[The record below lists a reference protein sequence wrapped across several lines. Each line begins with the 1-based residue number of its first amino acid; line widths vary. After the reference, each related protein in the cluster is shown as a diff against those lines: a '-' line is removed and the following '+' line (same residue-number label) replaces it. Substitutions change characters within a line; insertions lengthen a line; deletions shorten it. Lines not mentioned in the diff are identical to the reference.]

1 MTLVFLPPGGAPP
14 PPAEDD
20 YDEDEDALFGRG
32 GRSDDSVSS
41 TDPGMSD
48 ASVGNGYDDSGG
60 DAGNSRGFSSGSSV
74 DQVLGDTS
82 PEYDTW
88 VSRNRS
94 RSLAAVRGRSE
105 VMVGAEELNEA
116 SMNHSDR
123 HLQRLRHVLAP
134 DEAFGAIFTWDVV
147 MTNARDLELAAWRK
161 VAEEEGLAPVDMD
174 DMLRAEA
181 MAPEAAVQRVFY
193 WSSDWGEIK
202 RLLFR
207 KGEVYENLQ
216 SRWRYTIS
224 PGVDSWL
231 SALDRHGIK
240 SVLCAPREL
249 EAVQET
255 VRQVGL
261 EPFFKTGADLVTV
274 EDEYESLEQMYL
286 MASIKLERP
295 PAKCVVFTDKPA
307 GITAGRE
314 VSSRVVAVVGAH
326 PAYEIKSAD
335 STISSFADLVIYH
348 VRSLFST
355 EGVELMDPETE
366 LEMEVKLHE

>member
-1 MTLVFLPPGGAPP
+1 M
-14 PPAEDD
+14 
-20 YDEDEDALFGRG
+20 GRG
-32 GRSDDSVSS
+32 GRDDDAS
-41 TDPGMSD
+41 TDAGMSD
-48 ASVGNGYDDSGG
+48 GSGSVEDGGGGGNGQGVSSGG
-60 DAGNSRGFSSGSSV
+60 TV
-74 DQVLGDTS
+74 DQVLADSS

-88 VSRNRS
+88 VSRNR
-94 RSLAAVRGRSE
+94 RKSLATVRGRSE
-105 VMVGAEELNEA
+105 VPMGADELNEA
-116 SMNHSDR
+116 SMSRSDR
-123 HLQRLRHVLAP
+123 HLHRLRHVLAP

-147 MTNARDLELAAWRK
+147 MTNARDLELAAWRT

-216 SRWRYTIS
+216 AAWRYTIS

-249 EAVQET
+249 AGVQQT

-261 EPFFKTGADLVTV
+261 EPFFKTAADLVTI

-286 MASIKLERP
+286 MASIKLDRP
-295 PAKCVVFTDKPA
+295 PGKCVVFTDKPA

-314 VSSRVVAVVGAH
+314 VSARVVAVVGAH

-335 STISSFADLVIYH
+335 STINNFADLVIYH
-348 VRSLFST
+348 VRSLFSN
-355 EGVELMDPETE
+355 EGLELMDPETE
-366 LEMEVKLHE
+366 LEMEVKR